1 MVVALYIY
9 VDGIAKRIELF
20 DDEKISID
28 SSVQDIADVSV
39 SKIDYTQAFTIPA
52 SDNNNE
58 IFKHWYENA
67 IDGGFDQRIKY
78 DGYIEIDTIFFREGG
93 FALNNVKF
101 KNNRPENYTIN
112 FYGKGKNIK
121 DLLKEDNLRS
131 LDFSGLNHAYNYT
144 QVVNRITTND
154 ANVAYPLF
162 AHDRIYNYGGGG
174 STDVTSE
181 SGAIHWNTLFPAVK
195 LSYILQ
201 KINDKY
207 GVSFSGAFLEYI
219 QVSKLWMLFKNT
231 ESLTVP
237 TEPLKINFTA
247 KSGGTNKEI
256 NLTTDE
262 AGFDTSIVNVTFR
275 SISIT
280 TVPSSG
286 VVAYDVLIYKNG
298 TLYNSYLNLTGT
310 KNSII
315 FNGIVNTQN
324 KDDKYTVYVQSASP
338 ISFTTTLR
346 YIKYYNDGDVI
357 TETATS
363 PSQTTVANINI
374 GNYAPE
380 IKLIDLVGGLIKMF
394 SLVIIQKN
402 DSFELI
408 PLELYYANGK
418 YRDISEN
425 VITDDHEFK
434 KTSMYKNINFKF
446 QKSENILNNKFNE
459 LFLPA
464 RGYDYG
470 DISYEQINSLESNT
484 FTVELPFE
492 NPMYERKSDSNF
504 QTITFKN
511 KDLQNYVPKPM
522 LMYDNGQQ
530 TLTTDIKIE
539 TNSHVNISTYRRF
552 SNDLNNGGLITLNF
566 GDEISSWTLSSIS
579 EGLYKKYY
587 SNYLGNIFNIK
598 GRLLVQKC
606 YFNPIDL
613 ADIKL
618 NDRIIIRDKRYT
630 INKLSCELTS
640 GEVTLELLTD
650 YRDVDIPVIDIPS
663 VQPIYIVDN
672 TAQDV
677 EVLSLIQDA
686 DAIGIQ
692 TGSTWITLDVLPVTL
707 FYDNTNFTASIDA
720 NTTGLERNDTITIA
734 LVYYDG
740 PVTNIIYKQIP
751 IIQNA

>member
-144 QVVNRITTND
+144 QIVNRITTND

-174 STDVTSE
+174 TTDVTHE
-181 SGAIHWNTLFPAVK
+181 SGAIRWNTLFPAVK

-231 ESLTVP
+231 ESLTVQ
-237 TEPLKINFTA
+237 TEPLKINFTS
-247 KSGGTNKEI
+247 KTGLTDKEL

-262 AGFDTSIVNVTFR
+262 IGFDTGFTSVVSR

-298 TLYNSYLNLTGT
+298 TLFNSYFNLTGT

-315 FNGIVNTQN
+315 FSGIVNTQN
-324 KDDKYTVYVQSASP
+324 KNDKYTVYVQSATP
-338 ISFTTTLR
+338 ISFTTTLF
-346 YIKYYNDGDVI
+346 YNKFSFVGTDI
-357 TETATS
+357 NTATS

-380 IKLIDLVGGLIKMF
+380 IKLIDLIGGLIKMF

-418 YRDISEN
+418 YRELKKKN

-446 QKSENILNNKFNE
+446 QKSENILNSKFNE

-606 YFNPIDL
+606 HFNPIDL

-650 YRDVDIPVIDIPS
+650 YRDVDIPVIETPS
-663 VQPIYIVDN
+663 AQPIYIVDN
-672 TAQDV
+672 TANEIQ
-677 EVLSLIQDA
+677 VLVLLNGYDYYIVDDA
-686 DAIGIQ
+686 GAYP
-692 TGSTWITLDVLPVTL
+692 WISVDGAGFPY
-707 FYDNTNFTASIDA
+707 YDNTNFLVSISA
-720 NTTGLERNDTITIA
+720 NTTGLERTGLIPV
-734 LVYYDG
+734 VYELNG
-740 PVTNIIYKQIP
+740 VTTELQIP